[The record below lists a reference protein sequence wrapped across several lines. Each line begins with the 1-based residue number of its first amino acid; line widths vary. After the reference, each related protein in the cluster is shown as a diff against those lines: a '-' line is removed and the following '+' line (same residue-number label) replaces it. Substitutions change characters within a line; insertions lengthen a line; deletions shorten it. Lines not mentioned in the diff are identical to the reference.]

1 MIVWKTSEVGRIVQ
15 HAFGFS
21 SNIAREKCSNALQ
34 TRTAGSSGLKLPV
47 YPGEVAVFKSN
58 IDSAID
64 NGDEVGIGKVI
75 QDASWTW
82 TINAGKDYVA
92 IKRGAVAGLLRQTV
106 WHTSHITGIQN
117 LVTLGVWLL
126 IAAGIGGIGWALING
141 MRRQAWGAQLIF
153 GAACLGF
160 GGIVALWNEYAN
172 GRSAVLPAF

>member
-1 MIVWKTSEVGRIVQ
+1 MQEL
-15 HAFGFS
+15 
-21 SNIAREKCSNALQ
+21 NIATDELSCLVETSSSAQ
-34 TRTAGSSGLKLPV
+34 WTRMCFRA
-47 YPGEVAVFKSN
+47 AVFLR
-58 IDSAID
+58 
-64 NGDEVGIGKVI
+64 VI
-75 QDASWTW
+75 EP
-82 TINAGKDYVA
+82 VLVF
-92 IKRGAVAGLLRQTV
+92 AVATVLVVLSTISPVAAQTGGPII
-106 WHTSHITGIQN
+106 SGGNPNAPITGIQN

>member
-1 MIVWKTSEVGRIVQ
+1 MQ
-15 HAFGFS
+15 D
-21 SNIAREKCSNALQ
+21 
-34 TRTAGSSGLKLPV
+34 LKLDSNQLNHLCEISRSARWARACFKAAV
-47 YPGEVAVFKSN
+47 YLRLIEPALVLIAAVLFTVCP
-58 IDSAID
+58 SAAQTGGPIITGG
-64 NGDEVGIGKVI
+64 NP
-75 QDASWTW
+75 
-82 TINAGKDYVA
+82 NAP
-92 IKRGAVAGLLRQTV
+92 
-106 WHTSHITGIQN
+106 ITGIQN

>member
-1 MIVWKTSEVGRIVQ
+1 MQGLVLDFNQLNCGCENSRSARWARICFKAAIYLRMIEPALVFTTATILTVLSTVFPAAAQTGAPIIS
-15 HAFGFS
+15 GG
-21 SNIAREKCSNALQ
+21 NPNA
-34 TRTAGSSGLKLPV
+34 P
-47 YPGEVAVFKSN
+47 
-58 IDSAID
+58 
-64 NGDEVGIGKVI
+64 
-75 QDASWTW
+75 
-82 TINAGKDYVA
+82 
-92 IKRGAVAGLLRQTV
+92 
-106 WHTSHITGIQN
+106 ITGIQN

>member
-1 MIVWKTSEVGRIVQ
+1 MYELNLAPKSMFEDGRAI
-15 HAFGFS
+15 
-21 SNIAREKCSNALQ
+21 RW
-34 TRTAGSSGLKLPV
+34 TRLC
-47 YPGEVAVFKSN
+47 F
-58 IDSAID
+58 
-64 NGDEVGIGKVI
+64 
-75 QDASWTW
+75 
-82 TINAGKDYVA
+82 
-92 IKRGAVAGLLRQTV
+92 RGASLLRLSEPVLVVLAAMLLVMASSVCPAAAQTGQPII
-106 WHTSHITGIQN
+106 TGGNPNAPITGIQN